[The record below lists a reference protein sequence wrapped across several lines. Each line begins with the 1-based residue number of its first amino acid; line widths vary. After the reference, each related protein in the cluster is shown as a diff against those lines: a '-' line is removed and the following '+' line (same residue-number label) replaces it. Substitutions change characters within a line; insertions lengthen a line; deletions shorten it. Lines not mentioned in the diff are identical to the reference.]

1 MPELS
6 YKVIGGVTFLLIL
19 LASGTTYY
27 LAETND
33 YKSCRG
39 TWDLQEDGM
48 YQCSKTLEKYW
59 CYSVEY
65 RGSGWYRCNVGKV
78 VNVEQ
83 PKPEQEYSSEI
94 FCNGKPWQVPENPQ
108 SYTRI
113 KSESGET
120 YFGECLE

>member
-27 LAETND
+27 LAETSD

-39 TWDLQEDGM
+39 TWDLQESGQ
-48 YQCSKTLEKYW
+48 YKCSKTGELQW
-59 CYSVEY
+59 CYSTEY
-65 RGSGWYRCNVGKV
+65 RGSGWYRCFIGRV
-78 VNVEQ
+78 VNVEE
-83 PKPEQEYSSEI
+83 PKQEYSSEI
-94 FCNGKPWQVPENPQ
+94 FCNGKPWKVPENPQ
-108 SYTRI
+108 QYTRI

-120 YFGECLE
+120 YFGECQ